1 MEGRR
6 TTVVYGQEHA
16 TGRTFPALLLTFRH
30 FWANDEPSN
39 FRRLLNIV
47 ARHAPEARALV
58 DGLRTKWNQ
67 ALFGGIMFI
76 SFNDENLTAN
86 TLFDLWLNAHY
97 FHNDQAKQQA
107 LDRLSA
113 MMSPD
118 FVKFLLANA
127 VTEGCKAI
135 LLLNHAL
142 HDLNDP
148 ETAS

>member
-107 LDRLSA
+107 LDRLYRYDVSRLREVLTRQRSYRVLQSD
-113 MMSPD
+113 SPSESC
-118 FVKFLLANA
+118 A
-127 VTEGCKAI
+127 
-135 LLLNHAL
+135 
-142 HDLNDP
+142 P
-148 ETAS
+148 RP